1 MSSNPSNLVSSVS
14 LNEAPVI
21 ALQGVGKTYKRFAKP
36 SDRFWQ
42 AVWPNALRK
51 EVNGTHSKSNEFV
64 ALAPLNLT
72 VQRGEAL
79 GLIGRNGA
87 GKSTLLQM
95 VCGTLSPSSGSLAV
109 NGKIGALLELGAGF
123 NPEFTGREN
132 VYLAA
137 AVMGFSGAETD
148 ALYES
153 IVAFSGIREFID
165 QPVKTYSSGM
175 YVRLAFSI
183 ATSANPDILVIDEA
197 LSVGDGAFAKK
208 SFERIMQLKAQGT
221 TVLFCSHSMYQVE
234 SFCDRAVWLDH
245 GQVKMEGAASDVVA
259 AYTDSLRAESAD
271 SAKSGGAV
279 GPSVVAAASVAAGL
293 TPTNANL
300 DSKISSNAEVVAGVN
315 SELNSEVIAD
325 AAPAASGLTRI
336 LGIEVSVDGVTGR
349 ELQAVSLQSDVHITV
364 KFESDPTQACPT
376 FATGFALP
384 DGQIFT
390 SAYTLFDGIAIERDI
405 QGRGQA
411 TVVFEKLPLMKGRFS
426 VGAYLFDERA
436 LHVYDVVLQ
445 AATVN
450 VTQPGVHQGFVQL
463 PHRWE

>member
-1 MSSNPSNLVSSVS
+1 MSSKESV
-14 LNEAPVI
+14 AGPVVASHESAVI
-21 ALQGVGKTYKRFAKP
+21 LLEGVGKTYKRFAKP

-42 AVWPNALRK
+42 ALWPRI
-51 EVNGTHSKSNEFV
+51 GTQKGAAPNEFV
-64 ALAPLNLT
+64 ALAPLNLQ
-72 VQRGEAL
+72 VKRGEAL

-95 VCGTLSPSSGSLAV
+95 VCGTLNPSSGSLLV
-109 NGKIGALLELGAGF
+109 TGKIGALLELGAGF

-153 IVAFSGIREFID
+153 IVDFSGIREFID

-208 SFERIMQLKAQGT
+208 SFERIMQLKTQGT

-234 SFCDRAVWLDH
+234 SFCDRALWLDR
-245 GQVKMEGAASDVVA
+245 GQVQMEGPAADVVA
-259 AYTDSLRAESAD
+259 AYTDSLRAENAHSAD
-271 SAKSGGAV
+271 KPSPNTESALEI
-279 GPSVVAAASVAAGL
+279 SVASQKAPSNNEL
-293 TPTNANL
+293 EI
-300 DSKISSNAEVVAGVN
+300 DS
-315 SELNSEVIAD
+315 D
-325 AAPAASGLTRI
+325 PAPVTSGLTRI
-336 LGIEVSVDGVTGR
+336 LGIEVSVDGIKGR
-349 ELQAVSLQSDVHITV
+349 ELQALSLQSDVHITV
-364 KFESDPTQACPT
+364 KFESDPTQPCPT
-376 FATGFALP
+376 LATGFALP

-390 SAYTLFDGIAIERDI
+390 SAYTLFDGIAIERNA
-405 QGRGQA
+405 QGQGQA
-411 TVVFEKLPLMKGRFS
+411 KVVFEKLPLMKGRFT

-450 VTQPGVHQGFVQL
+450 VTQAGVHQGFVQL
-463 PHRWE
+463 PHRWQ

>member
-1 MSSNPSNLVSSVS
+1 MSSDALSPSAVIS
-14 LNEAPVI
+14 LE
-21 ALQGVGKTYKRFAKP
+21 GVGKTYKRFAKP

-42 AVWPNALRK
+42 AVWPSAFRSASQTSAA
-51 EVNGTHSKSNEFV
+51 EANEFV
-64 ALAPLNLT
+64 ALAPLNLQ

-95 VCGTLSPSSGSLAV
+95 VCGTLNPSSGSVVV

-132 VYLAA
+132 VFLAA

-153 IVAFSGIREFID
+153 IVEFSGIREFID

-234 SFCDRAVWLDH
+234 SFCDRAVWLDY
-245 GQVKMEGAASDVVA
+245 GQVQMEGPASKVVA
-259 AYTDSLRAESAD
+259 AYADSLREESSTVESSIAAST
-271 SAKSGGAV
+271 SAGSEEGSNPTVALAA
-279 GPSVVAAASVAAGL
+279 VVA
-293 TPTNANL
+293 
-300 DSKISSNAEVVAGVN
+300 
-315 SELNSEVIAD
+315 
-325 AAPAASGLTRI
+325 RI
-336 LGIEVSVDGVTGR
+336 TQIEVSVDGKTGR
-349 ELQAVSLQSDVHITV
+349 ELEALSLQSDVSITV
-364 KFESDPTQACPT
+364 KFESDPAQPCPT

-390 SAYTLFDGIAIERDI
+390 SAYTLFDGIHIERDAA
-405 QGRGQA
+405 GNGQA
-411 TVVFEKLPLMKGRFS
+411 TVVFHKLPLMKGRFS

-445 AATVN
+445 AAAVN
-450 VTQPGVHQGFVQL
+450 VVQDGVHQGFVQL
-463 PHRWE
+463 PHSWK

>member
-1 MSSNPSNLVSSVS
+1 MSSNPSSLVSSIS

-42 AVWPNALRK
+42 AVWPSALRK
-51 EVNGTHSKSNEFV
+51 EADGTHSKSNEFV

-95 VCGTLSPSSGSLAV
+95 VCGTLNPSSGNLAV

-245 GQVKMEGAASDVVA
+245 GEVKMEGAASNVVA
-259 AYTDSLRAESAD
+259 AYTDSLRAESAE
-271 SAKSGGAV
+271 SAKSGGTV
-279 GPSVVAAASVAAGL
+279 VPSVVATASVAAGL
-293 TPTNANL
+293 TPANANL

-315 SELNSEVIAD
+315 SELNSEVVAD
-325 AAPAASGLTRI
+325 AAPAVSGLTRI

-390 SAYTLFDGIAIERDI
+390 SAYTLFDGIAIERDAH
-405 QGRGQA
+405 GRGQA

-450 VTQPGVHQGFVQL
+450 VTQVGVHQGFVQL
-463 PHRWE
+463 PHRWK

>member
-1 MSSNPSNLVSSVS
+1 MFFDASTEN
-14 LNEAPVI
+14 AVI
-21 ALQGVGKTYKRFAKP
+21 ALDGVGKIYKRFAKP

-42 AVWPNALRK
+42 TVWPSAVDKEHPQNAA
-51 EVNGTHSKSNEFV
+51 NANEFV
-64 ALAPLNLT
+64 ALAPLNLR

-95 VCGTLSPSSGSLAV
+95 VCGTLNPSSGSVVV

-153 IVAFSGIREFID
+153 IVDFSGIREFID

-208 SFERIMQLKAQGT
+208 SFERIMQLKTQGT

-234 SFCDRAVWLDH
+234 LFCDRALWLDR
-245 GQVKMEGAASDVVA
+245 GQVQMEGPAADVVA
-259 AYTDSLRAESAD
+259 AYTDSLRAENAHSAD
-271 SAKSGGAV
+271 KPSSKTASALEV
-279 GPSVVAAASVAAGL
+279 SVASQEAPASPEL
-293 TPTNANL
+293 AL
-300 DSKISSNAEVVAGVN
+300 SS
-315 SELNSEVIAD
+315 D
-325 AAPAASGLTRI
+325 AAPEPSGITRI
-336 LGIEVSVDGVTGR
+336 LGIEVSVDGITGR
-349 ELQAVSLQSDVHITV
+349 ELQALSLQSDVHITV
-364 KFESDPTQACPT
+364 KFESDPTQPCPT
-376 FATGFALP
+376 LATGFALP

-390 SAYTLFDGIAIERDI
+390 SAYTLFDGIAIERDA

-445 AATVN
+445 AATLN
-450 VTQPGVHQGFVQL
+450 VTQAGVHQGFVQL
-463 PHRWE
+463 PHRWQ

>member
-1 MSSNPSNLVSSVS
+1 MSSN
-14 LNEAPVI
+14 APVI
-21 ALQGVGKTYKRFAKP
+21 SLQSVGKTYKRFAKP

-42 AVWPNALRK
+42 AVWPSAFRSASQ
-51 EVNGTHSKSNEFV
+51 TADAAANEFV
-64 ALAPLNLT
+64 ALAPLNLE
-72 VQRGEAL
+72 VRRGEAL
-79 GLIGRNGA
+79 GLVGRNGA

-95 VCGTLSPSSGSLAV
+95 VCGTLNPSSGSVVV

-153 IVAFSGIREFID
+153 IVEFSGIREFID

-208 SFERIMQLKAQGT
+208 SFERIMQLKEQGT

-234 SFCDRAVWLDH
+234 SFCDRAIWLDK
-245 GQVKMEGAASDVVA
+245 GQVQLEGPASMVVA
-259 AYTDSLRAESAD
+259 AYADSLRAEGGETLKTTQVVDAQASA
-271 SAKSGGAV
+271 
-279 GPSVVAAASVAAGL
+279 VAAASG
-293 TPTNANL
+293 T
-300 DSKISSNAEVVAGVN
+300 K
-315 SELNSEVIAD
+315 
-325 AAPAASGLTRI
+325 LTRI
-336 LGIEVSVDGVTGR
+336 LNIEVSVDGKVGK
-349 ELQAVSLQSDVHITV
+349 ELVALSLKSHVHITV
-364 KFESDPTQACPT
+364 QFESDPALPCPT
-376 FATGFALP
+376 IATGFALP

-390 SAYTLFDGIAIERDI
+390 SAYTLFDSIAIERDAN
-405 QGRGQA
+405 GCGQA
-411 TVVFEKLPLMKGRFS
+411 TVVFTQLPLMKGRFT

-436 LHVYDVVLQ
+436 IHVYDVVLQ
-445 AATVN
+445 AAAVD
-450 VTQPGVHQGFVQL
+450 VVQDGLHQGFVQL
-463 PHRWE
+463 PHHWL

>member
-1 MSSNPSNLVSSVS
+1 MSSNVMAIELMD
-14 LNEAPVI
+14 
-21 ALQGVGKTYKRFAKP
+21 VGKTYKRFAKP

-42 AVWPNALRK
+42 AVWPSVFRSASQA
-51 EVNGTHSKSNEFV
+51 EAAASNEFV
-64 ALAPLNLT
+64 ALAPLNLQ
-72 VQRGEAL
+72 VRRGEAL
-79 GLIGRNGA
+79 GLLGRNGA
-87 GKSTLLQM
+87 GKSTLLQL
-95 VCGTLSPSSGSLAV
+95 VCGTLNPSSGSVVV

-137 AVMGFSGAETD
+137 AVMGLSGAETD

-153 IVAFSGIREFID
+153 IVEFSGIREFID

-208 SFERIMQLKAQGT
+208 SFERIMQLKEQGT
-221 TVLFCSHSMYQVE
+221 TVLFCSHSMYQIE

-245 GQVKMEGAASDVVA
+245 GKVQMEGAASAVVA
-259 AYTDSLRAESAD
+259 AYADSLRAESVEG
-271 SAKSGGAV
+271 GGALRASANEGRSQV
-279 GPSVVAAASVAAGL
+279 LPDAASVAAGL
-293 TPTNANL
+293 TAAVVTL
-300 DSKISSNAEVVAGVN
+300 DSTPSSHEDL
-315 SELNSEVIAD
+315 SSD
-325 AAPAASGLTRI
+325 PAPSGTGLTRI
-336 LGIEVSVDGVTGR
+336 LGIEVSVDGIKGR
-349 ELQAVSLQSDVHITV
+349 DLHAVSLQSDVHITV
-364 KFESDPTQACPT
+364 NFESDPTQPCPT

-390 SAYTLFDGIAIERDI
+390 SAYTLFDGIAIKRDA

-463 PHRWE
+463 PHRWQ

>member
-1 MSSNPSNLVSSVS
+1 MSSDVMAIELMD
-14 LNEAPVI
+14 
-21 ALQGVGKTYKRFAKP
+21 VGKTYKRFAKP

-42 AVWPNALRK
+42 AVWPSAFRSANQA
-51 EVNGTHSKSNEFV
+51 EAASSNEFV
-64 ALAPLNLT
+64 ALAPLNLQ
-72 VQRGEAL
+72 VRRGEAL
-79 GLIGRNGA
+79 GLVGRNGA
-87 GKSTLLQM
+87 GKSTLLQL
-95 VCGTLSPSSGSLAV
+95 VCGTLNPSSGNVVV

-137 AVMGFSGAETD
+137 AVMGLSGAETD

-153 IVAFSGIREFID
+153 IVEFSGIREFID

-245 GQVKMEGAASDVVA
+245 GQVQMVGPASKVVA
-259 AYTDSLRAESAD
+259 AYADSLREESSTSQFGALTSSESTSAESSGAASS
-271 SAKSGGAV
+271 SAGGEEGSSPTANLAA
-279 GPSVVAAASVAAGL
+279 VVA
-293 TPTNANL
+293 
-300 DSKISSNAEVVAGVN
+300 
-315 SELNSEVIAD
+315 
-325 AAPAASGLTRI
+325 RI
-336 LGIEVSVDGVTGR
+336 TQIEVNVDGETGR
-349 ELQAVSLQSDVHITV
+349 ELEAVSLQSDVSVTV
-364 KFESDPTQACPT
+364 KFESDPAKPCPT

-390 SAYTLFDGIAIERDI
+390 SAYTLFDSVHVKRDAA
-405 QGRGQA
+405 GNGQA
-411 TVVFEKLPLMKGRFS
+411 TVVFHKLPLMKGRFS

-445 AATVN
+445 AATLN
-450 VTQPGVHQGFVQL
+450 VVQSGVHQGFVQL
-463 PHRWE
+463 PHTWK

>member
-1 MSSNPSNLVSSVS
+1 MSSKESVAGSVVASDESAVIS
-14 LNEAPVI
+14 LE
-21 ALQGVGKTYKRFAKP
+21 GVGKTYKRFAKP

-42 AVWPNALRK
+42 ALWPRI
-51 EVNGTHSKSNEFV
+51 GTQKGASSNEFV
-64 ALAPLNLT
+64 ALAPLNLQ
-72 VQRGEAL
+72 VKRGEAL

-95 VCGTLSPSSGSLAV
+95 VCGTLNPSSGSLLV
-109 NGKIGALLELGAGF
+109 TGKIGALLELGAGF

-153 IVAFSGIREFID
+153 IVDFSGIREFID

-208 SFERIMQLKAQGT
+208 SFERIMQLKTQGT

-234 SFCDRAVWLDH
+234 SFCDRALWLDR
-245 GQVKMEGAASDVVA
+245 GQVQMEGPAADVVA
-259 AYTDSLRAESAD
+259 AYTDSLRAENAHSAD
-271 SAKSGGAV
+271 KPSSKTASALEV
-279 GPSVVAAASVAAGL
+279 SVASQEA
-293 TPTNANL
+293 P
-300 DSKISSNAEVVAGVN
+300 SSN
-315 SELNSEVIAD
+315 ELEIDSD
-325 AAPAASGLTRI
+325 PAPVTSGLTRI
-336 LGIEVSVDGVTGR
+336 LGIEVSVDGIKGR
-349 ELQAVSLQSDVHITV
+349 ELQALSLQSDVHITV
-364 KFESDPTQACPT
+364 KFESDPTQPCPT
-376 FATGFALP
+376 LATGFALP

-390 SAYTLFDGIAIERDI
+390 SAYTLFDGIAIERNA
-405 QGRGQA
+405 QGQGQA
-411 TVVFEKLPLMKGRFS
+411 TVVFEKLPLMKGRFT

-450 VTQPGVHQGFVQL
+450 VTQAGVHQGFVQL
-463 PHRWE
+463 PHRWQ

>member
-1 MSSNPSNLVSSVS
+1 MSSNALNPSAVIS
-14 LNEAPVI
+14 LE
-21 ALQGVGKTYKRFAKP
+21 GVGKTYKRFAKP

-42 AVWPNALRK
+42 AVWPSAFRSASQTSAA
-51 EVNGTHSKSNEFV
+51 EANEFV
-64 ALAPLNLT
+64 ALAPLNLQ
-72 VQRGEAL
+72 VRRGEAL

-95 VCGTLSPSSGSLAV
+95 VCGTLNPSSGSVAV

-153 IVAFSGIREFID
+153 IVEFSGIREFID

-234 SFCDRAVWLDH
+234 SFCDRALWLDH
-245 GQVKMEGAASDVVA
+245 GQVQMEGPAAKVVA
-259 AYTDSLRAESAD
+259 AYADSLREESKLSS
-271 SAKSGGAV
+271 SATLASVRASGGASTASEASDV
-279 GPSVVAAASVAAGL
+279 STAASAAALGVARI
-293 TPTNANL
+293 TN
-300 DSKISSNAEVVAGVN
+300 
-315 SELNSEVIAD
+315 
-325 AAPAASGLTRI
+325 
-336 LGIEVSVDGVTGR
+336 IEVSVDGQTGR
-349 ELQAVSLQSDVHITV
+349 ELEAVSLQSDVSITV
-364 KFESDPTQACPT
+364 QFESDPALPCPT

-390 SAYTLFDGIAIERDI
+390 SAYTLFDGIAIERDAH
-405 QGRGQA
+405 GRGQA

-426 VGAYLFDERA
+426 IGAYLFDERA

-445 AATVN
+445 AATVV

-463 PHRWE
+463 PHRWK

>member
-1 MSSNPSNLVSSVS
+1 MSSNALNPSAVIS
-14 LNEAPVI
+14 LE
-21 ALQGVGKTYKRFAKP
+21 GVGKTYKRFAKP

-42 AVWPNALRK
+42 AVWPSAFRSASQTSAA
-51 EVNGTHSKSNEFV
+51 EANEFV
-64 ALAPLNLT
+64 ALAPLNLQ
-72 VQRGEAL
+72 VRRGEAL

-95 VCGTLSPSSGSLAV
+95 VCGTLNPSSGSVAV

-153 IVAFSGIREFID
+153 IVEFSGIREFID

-234 SFCDRAVWLDH
+234 SFCDRALWLDH
-245 GQVKMEGAASDVVA
+245 GQVQMEGPAAKVVA
-259 AYTDSLRAESAD
+259 AYADSLREESKLSS
-271 SAKSGGAV
+271 SATLASVRASGGASTASDASDV
-279 GPSVVAAASVAAGL
+279 SKAASAAALGVARI
-293 TPTNANL
+293 TN
-300 DSKISSNAEVVAGVN
+300 
-315 SELNSEVIAD
+315 
-325 AAPAASGLTRI
+325 
-336 LGIEVSVDGVTGR
+336 IEVSVDGQTGR
-349 ELQAVSLQSDVHITV
+349 ELEAVSLQSDVSITV
-364 KFESDPTQACPT
+364 QFESDPALPCPT

-390 SAYTLFDGIAIERDI
+390 SAYTLFDGIAIERDT

-426 VGAYLFDERA
+426 IGAYLFDERA

-445 AATVN
+445 AATVM
-450 VTQPGVHQGFVQL
+450 VTQAGVHQGFVQL
-463 PHRWE
+463 PHRWK

>member
-1 MSSNPSNLVSSVS
+1 MSSDALNPSAVIS
-14 LNEAPVI
+14 LE
-21 ALQGVGKTYKRFAKP
+21 GVGKTYKRFAKP

-42 AVWPNALRK
+42 AVWPSAFRSA
-51 EVNGTHSKSNEFV
+51 GQTAAAQANEFV
-64 ALAPLNLT
+64 ALAPLNLQ

-95 VCGTLSPSSGSLAV
+95 VCGTLNPSSGSVVV

-132 VYLAA
+132 VFLAA

-153 IVAFSGIREFID
+153 IVEFSGIREFID

-234 SFCDRAVWLDH
+234 SFCDRALWLDH
-245 GQVKMEGAASDVVA
+245 GQVQMQGPASKVVA
-259 AYTDSLRAESAD
+259 AYADSLREESKSSS
-271 SAKSGGAV
+271 SATLASVRASGSLGGASNTLDGIDTSDV
-279 GPSVVAAASVAAGL
+279 STAASAAALGVARI
-293 TPTNANL
+293 TN
-300 DSKISSNAEVVAGVN
+300 
-315 SELNSEVIAD
+315 
-325 AAPAASGLTRI
+325 
-336 LGIEVSVDGVTGR
+336 IEVSVDGQTGR
-349 ELQAVSLQSDVHITV
+349 ELEAVSLQSDVSITV
-364 KFESDPTQACPT
+364 QFESDPALPCPT

-390 SAYTLFDGIAIERDI
+390 SAYTLFDGIAIERDA

-426 VGAYLFDERA
+426 IGAYLFDERA

-445 AATVN
+445 AATVV
-450 VTQPGVHQGFVQL
+450 VTQAGVHQGFVQL
-463 PHRWE
+463 PHRWK

>member
-1 MSSNPSNLVSSVS
+1 MSSN
-14 LNEAPVI
+14 APVI
-21 ALQGVGKTYKRFAKP
+21 ALESVGKTYKRFAKP

-42 AVWPNALRK
+42 AVWPSALRGDDAK
-51 EVNGTHSKSNEFV
+51 ANEFV
-64 ALAPLNLT
+64 ALAPLSLK

-95 VCGTLSPSSGSLAV
+95 VCGTLNPSSGSVKV

-137 AVMGFSGAETD
+137 AVMGLSGAETD

-153 IVAFSGIREFID
+153 IVEFSGIREFID

-245 GQVKMEGAASDVVA
+245 GQVQMEGPASDVVA
-259 AYTDSLRAESAD
+259 AYTDSLRAE
-271 SAKSGGAV
+271 GGDGALH
-279 GPSVVAAASVAAGL
+279 SAASVAAGL
-293 TPTNANL
+293 EKAAAKDGL
-300 DSKISSNAEVVAGVN
+300 A
-315 SELNSEVIAD
+315 AD
-325 AAPAASGLTRI
+325 ANALIAAATDAASSAPAGLTRI
-336 LGIEVSVDGVTGR
+336 TSIEVSVDGVSGR

-364 KFESDPTQACPT
+364 KFESDPAQPCPT

-390 SAYTLFDGIAIERDI
+390 SAYTLFDGVTIERDV

-445 AATVN
+445 AATVM
-450 VTQPGVHQGFVQL
+450 VTQPGVHQGFGQW
-463 PHRWE
+463 PHRWQ

>member
-1 MSSNPSNLVSSVS
+1 MFS
-14 LNEAPVI
+14 EDTVI
-21 ALQGVGKTYKRFAKP
+21 RLQGVGKIYKRFAKP

-42 AVWPNALRK
+42 SVWPSALRQAPAD
-51 EVNGTHSKSNEFV
+51 GNEFV
-64 ALAPLNLT
+64 ALAPLSLE
-72 VQRGEAL
+72 VKRGQAL

-95 VCGTLSPSSGSLAV
+95 VCGTLNPSMGSV
-109 NGKIGALLELGAGF
+109 VVDGKIGALLELGAGF

-132 VYLAA
+132 VALAA

-153 IVAFSGIREFID
+153 IVDFSGVREFID

-183 ATSANPDILVIDEA
+183 ATSANPDILIIDEA

-208 SFERIMQLKAQGT
+208 SFERIMQLKEQGT

-245 GQVKMEGAASDVVA
+245 GRVQMEGPASDVVA
-259 AYTDSLRAESAD
+259 AYTDSLRAEGATARTDHTS
-271 SAKSGGAV
+271 STSLAKKAL
-279 GPSVVAAASVAAGL
+279 ANTLAASAQDQAATENL
-293 TPTNANL
+293 SAPT
-300 DSKISSNAEVVAGVN
+300 S
-315 SELNSEVIAD
+315 
-325 AAPAASGLTRI
+325 SGLTRI
-336 LGIEVSVDGVTGR
+336 SSIEVNVDGQKGTD
-349 ELQAVSLQSDVHITV
+349 LQAISLQSNVAITV
-364 KFESDPTQACPT
+364 KFESDPAQPCPT

-390 SAYTLFDGIAIERDI
+390 SVYTLFDGMTIQRDKL
-405 QGRGQA
+405 GNGQA
-411 TVVFEKLPLMKGRFS
+411 TVVFEKLPLMKGRFF

-445 AATVN
+445 AATLN
-450 VTQPGVHQGFVQL
+450 VTQAGVHQGFVQL
-463 PHRWE
+463 PHRWQ

>member
-1 MSSNPSNLVSSVS
+1 MSSN
-14 LNEAPVI
+14 APVI
-21 ALQGVGKTYKRFAKP
+21 ALENVGKTYKRFAKP

-42 AVWPNALRK
+42 AVWPSALRGDDAK
-51 EVNGTHSKSNEFV
+51 ANEFV
-64 ALAPLNLT
+64 ALAPLSLT

-95 VCGTLSPSSGSLAV
+95 VCGTLNPSSGSVKV

-137 AVMGFSGAETD
+137 AVMGLSGAETD
-148 ALYES
+148 ALYDS
-153 IVAFSGIREFID
+153 IVEFSGIREFID

-245 GQVKMEGAASDVVA
+245 GQVQMEGPASAVVA
-259 AYTDSLRAESAD
+259 AYTDSLRAE
-271 SAKSGGAV
+271 GGDGALH
-279 GPSVVAAASVAAGL
+279 SAASVAAGL
-293 TPTNANL
+293 DKVEAKDDLPSDANAL
-300 DSKISSNAEVVAGVN
+300 IASV
-315 SELNSEVIAD
+315 AD
-325 AAPAASGLTRI
+325 AATNPAAAPTGLTRI
-336 LGIEVSVDGVTGR
+336 TGIEVSVDGVAGR

-364 KFESDPTQACPT
+364 KFESDPAQPCPT

-390 SAYTLFDGIAIERDI
+390 SAYTLFDGVTLARDA

-445 AATVN
+445 AATVV

-463 PHRWE
+463 PHHWQAN

>member
-1 MSSNPSNLVSSVS
+1 MSSNALNPSAVIS
-14 LNEAPVI
+14 LE
-21 ALQGVGKTYKRFAKP
+21 GVGKTYKRFAKP

-42 AVWPNALRK
+42 AVWPSAFRSASQTSAA
-51 EVNGTHSKSNEFV
+51 EANEFV
-64 ALAPLNLT
+64 ALAPLNLQ
-72 VQRGEAL
+72 VRRGEAL

-95 VCGTLSPSSGSLAV
+95 VCGTLNPSSGSVAV

-153 IVAFSGIREFID
+153 IVEFSGIREFID

-208 SFERIMQLKAQGT
+208 SFERIMQLKALGT

-234 SFCDRAVWLDH
+234 SFCDRALWLDH
-245 GQVKMEGAASDVVA
+245 GQVQMEGPAAKVVA
-259 AYTDSLRAESAD
+259 AYADSLREESKLSS
-271 SAKSGGAV
+271 SATLASVRASGGASTASEASDV
-279 GPSVVAAASVAAGL
+279 STAASAAALGVARI
-293 TPTNANL
+293 TN
-300 DSKISSNAEVVAGVN
+300 
-315 SELNSEVIAD
+315 
-325 AAPAASGLTRI
+325 
-336 LGIEVSVDGVTGR
+336 IEVSVDGQTGR
-349 ELQAVSLQSDVHITV
+349 ELEAVSLQSDVSITV
-364 KFESDPTQACPT
+364 QFESDPALPCPT

-390 SAYTLFDGIAIERDI
+390 SAYTLFDGIAIERDA

-426 VGAYLFDERA
+426 IGAYLFDERA

-445 AATVN
+445 AATVM
-450 VTQPGVHQGFVQL
+450 VTQAGVHQGFVQL
-463 PHRWE
+463 PHRWK

>member
-1 MSSNPSNLVSSVS
+1 MSSDALSPSAVIS
-14 LNEAPVI
+14 LE
-21 ALQGVGKTYKRFAKP
+21 GVGKTYKRFAKP

-42 AVWPNALRK
+42 AVWPSAFRSAGQTAAA
-51 EVNGTHSKSNEFV
+51 EANEFV
-64 ALAPLNLT
+64 ALAPLNLQ

-95 VCGTLSPSSGSLAV
+95 VCGTLNPSSGSVVV

-132 VYLAA
+132 VFLAA

-153 IVAFSGIREFID
+153 IVEFSGIREFID

-234 SFCDRAVWLDH
+234 SFCDRALWLDH
-245 GQVKMEGAASDVVA
+245 GQVQMQGPASKVVA
-259 AYTDSLRAESAD
+259 AYADSLRDESKSSS
-271 SAKSGGAV
+271 SATLASVRASGSLGGASTTRDGIDTSDV
-279 GPSVVAAASVAAGL
+279 SEGTSTAALGVARI
-293 TPTNANL
+293 TN
-300 DSKISSNAEVVAGVN
+300 
-315 SELNSEVIAD
+315 
-325 AAPAASGLTRI
+325 
-336 LGIEVSVDGVTGR
+336 IEVSVDGQTGR
-349 ELQAVSLQSDVHITV
+349 KLEAVSLQSDVSIRV
-364 KFESDPTQACPT
+364 QFESDPALPCPT

-390 SAYTLFDGIAIERDI
+390 SAYTLFDGIAIERDA

-426 VGAYLFDERA
+426 IGAYLFDERA

-445 AATVN
+445 AATVV
-450 VTQPGVHQGFVQL
+450 VTQAGVHQGFVQL
-463 PHRWE
+463 PHRWK

>member
-1 MSSNPSNLVSSVS
+1 
-14 LNEAPVI
+14 
-21 ALQGVGKTYKRFAKP
+21 
-36 SDRFWQ
+36 
-42 AVWPNALRK
+42 
-51 EVNGTHSKSNEFV
+51 
-64 ALAPLNLT
+64 
-72 VQRGEAL
+72 
-79 GLIGRNGA
+79 
-87 GKSTLLQM
+87 
-95 VCGTLSPSSGSLAV
+95 V

-153 IVAFSGIREFID
+153 IVEFSGIHEFID

-208 SFERIMQLKAQGT
+208 SFERIMQLKALGT

-234 SFCDRAVWLDH
+234 SFCDRALWLDH
-245 GQVKMEGAASDVVA
+245 GQVQMEGPAAKVVA
-259 AYTDSLRAESAD
+259 AYADSLREESKSSS
-271 SAKSGGAV
+271 SATLASVRASGGASTASEASDV
-279 GPSVVAAASVAAGL
+279 STAASAAALGVARI
-293 TPTNANL
+293 TN
-300 DSKISSNAEVVAGVN
+300 
-315 SELNSEVIAD
+315 
-325 AAPAASGLTRI
+325 
-336 LGIEVSVDGVTGR
+336 IEVSVDGQTGR
-349 ELQAVSLQSDVHITV
+349 ELEAVSLQSDVSITV
-364 KFESDPTQACPT
+364 QFESDPALPCPT

-390 SAYTLFDGIAIERDI
+390 SAYTLFDGIAIERDA

-426 VGAYLFDERA
+426 IGAYLFDERA
-436 LHVYDVVLQ
+436 LHVYDMVLQ
-445 AATVN
+445 AATVV

-463 PHRWE
+463 PHRWK

>member
-1 MSSNPSNLVSSVS
+1 MSSKPSNLVSSTS

-42 AVWPNALRK
+42 AVWPSALRK
-51 EVNGTHSKSNEFV
+51 EADGAHSKSNEFV

-95 VCGTLSPSSGSLAV
+95 VCGTLNPSSGSLAV

-259 AYTDSLRAESAD
+259 AYTDSLRAESAE
-271 SAKSGGAV
+271 SSKSGGAV
-279 GPSVVAAASVAAGL
+279 VPSAIAAASVAAGL
-293 TPTNANL
+293 TPANANL
-300 DSKISSNAEVVAGVN
+300 DSKISSNAEVVAEVN
-315 SELNSEVIAD
+315 SAVMAD

-390 SAYTLFDGIAIERDI
+390 SAYTLFDGIAIERDA

-450 VTQPGVHQGFVQL
+450 VTQAGVHQQL

>member
-1 MSSNPSNLVSSVS
+1 MSSKESVAGSVFPSDES
-14 LNEAPVI
+14 AVI
-21 ALQGVGKTYKRFAKP
+21 LLEGVGKTYKRFAKP

-42 AVWPNALRK
+42 ALWPR
-51 EVNGTHSKSNEFV
+51 VGTQKGASSNEFV
-64 ALAPLNLT
+64 ALAPLNLQ
-72 VQRGEAL
+72 VKRGEAL

-95 VCGTLSPSSGSLAV
+95 VCGTLNPSSGSV
-109 NGKIGALLELGAGF
+109 VVTGKIGALLELGAGF

-137 AVMGFSGAETD
+137 AVMGFSNAETD

-153 IVAFSGIREFID
+153 IEDFSGIREFID

-208 SFERIMQLKAQGT
+208 SFERIMQLKTQGT

-234 SFCDRAVWLDH
+234 SFCDRALWLDR
-245 GQVKMEGAASDVVA
+245 GQVQMEGPAADVVA
-259 AYTDSLRAESAD
+259 AYTDSLRAENAHSAD
-271 SAKSGGAV
+271 KPSPNTASALEV
-279 GPSVVAAASVAAGL
+279 SVASQAA
-293 TPTNANL
+293 P
-300 DSKISSNAEVVAGVN
+300 SSN
-315 SELNSEVIAD
+315 ELEIDSD
-325 AAPAASGLTRI
+325 PAPVTSGLTRI
-336 LGIEVSVDGVTGR
+336 LGIEVSVDGISGR
-349 ELQAVSLQSDVHITV
+349 ELQALSLQSDVHITV
-364 KFESDPTQACPT
+364 KFESDPTQPCPT
-376 FATGFALP
+376 LATGFALP

-390 SAYTLFDGIAIERDI
+390 SAYTLFDGIAIERNA
-405 QGRGQA
+405 QGQGQA
-411 TVVFEKLPLMKGRFS
+411 TVVFEKLPLMKGRFT

-450 VTQPGVHQGFVQL
+450 VTQAGVHQGFVQL
-463 PHRWE
+463 PHRWQ

>member
-1 MSSNPSNLVSSVS
+1 MSSKESVAGPVVASHESAVIS
-14 LNEAPVI
+14 LE
-21 ALQGVGKTYKRFAKP
+21 GVGKTYKRFAKP

-42 AVWPNALRK
+42 ALWPRI
-51 EVNGTHSKSNEFV
+51 GTQKGASSNEFV
-64 ALAPLNLT
+64 ALAPLNLQ
-72 VQRGEAL
+72 VKRGEAL

-95 VCGTLSPSSGSLAV
+95 VCGTLNPSSGSLLV
-109 NGKIGALLELGAGF
+109 TGKIGALLELGAGF

-153 IVAFSGIREFID
+153 IVDFSGIREFID

-208 SFERIMQLKAQGT
+208 SFERIMQLKTQGT

-234 SFCDRAVWLDH
+234 SFCDRALWLDR
-245 GQVKMEGAASDVVA
+245 GQVQMEGPAADVVA
-259 AYTDSLRAESAD
+259 AYTDSLRAENAHSAD
-271 SAKSGGAV
+271 KPSPNTASALEV
-279 GPSVVAAASVAAGL
+279 SVASQEAPSNNEL
-293 TPTNANL
+293 EI
-300 DSKISSNAEVVAGVN
+300 DS
-315 SELNSEVIAD
+315 D
-325 AAPAASGLTRI
+325 PAPVTSGLTRI
-336 LGIEVSVDGVTGR
+336 LGIEVSVDGITGR
-349 ELQAVSLQSDVHITV
+349 ELQALSLQSDVHITV
-364 KFESDPTQACPT
+364 KFESDPTQPCPT
-376 FATGFALP
+376 LATGFALP

-390 SAYTLFDGIAIERDI
+390 SAYTLFDGIAIERNA
-405 QGRGQA
+405 QGQGQA
-411 TVVFEKLPLMKGRFS
+411 TVVFEKLPLMKGRFT

-450 VTQPGVHQGFVQL
+450 VTQAGVHQGFVQL
-463 PHRWE
+463 PHRWQ

>member
-1 MSSNPSNLVSSVS
+1 V
-14 LNEAPVI
+14 E
-21 ALQGVGKTYKRFAKP
+21 
-36 SDRFWQ
+36 
-42 AVWPNALRK
+42 
-51 EVNGTHSKSNEFV
+51 
-64 ALAPLNLT
+64 
-72 VQRGEAL
+72 
-79 GLIGRNGA
+79 
-87 GKSTLLQM
+87 
-95 VCGTLSPSSGSLAV
+95 
-109 NGKIGALLELGAGF
+109 
-123 NPEFTGREN
+123 
-132 VYLAA
+132 
-137 AVMGFSGAETD
+137 
-148 ALYES
+148 
-153 IVAFSGIREFID
+153 FSGIREFID

-245 GQVKMEGAASDVVA
+245 GQVQMEGPASEVVA
-259 AYTDSLRAESAD
+259 AYTDSLRAEGGDGALNGALKSAT
-271 SAKSGGAV
+271 
-279 GPSVVAAASVAAGL
+279 SVAAGL
-293 TPTNANL
+293 DIAPVGGDVDAVGSALNTDAV
-300 DSKISSNAEVVAGVN
+300 VVA
-315 SELNSEVIAD
+315 
-325 AAPAASGLTRI
+325 PAVSGLTRI
-336 LGIEVSVDGVTGR
+336 TGIEVSVDGKSGR
-349 ELQAVSLQSDVHITV
+349 ELQAVSLQSDVQITV
-364 KFESDPTQACPT
+364 KFESDPAQPCPT

-390 SAYTLFDGIAIERDI
+390 SAYTLFDGVPIERDA

-445 AATVN
+445 AATVV

-463 PHRWE
+463 PHRWQ

>member
-1 MSSNPSNLVSSVS
+1 MSSNALNPSAVIS
-14 LNEAPVI
+14 LE
-21 ALQGVGKTYKRFAKP
+21 GVGKTYKRFAKP

-42 AVWPNALRK
+42 AVWPSSFRSASQTSAA
-51 EVNGTHSKSNEFV
+51 EANEFV
-64 ALAPLNLT
+64 ALAPLNLQ
-72 VQRGEAL
+72 VRRGEAL

-95 VCGTLSPSSGSLAV
+95 VCGTLNPSSGSVAV

-153 IVAFSGIREFID
+153 IVDFSGIREFID

-234 SFCDRAVWLDH
+234 SFCDRALWLDH
-245 GQVKMEGAASDVVA
+245 GQVQMEGPAAKVVA
-259 AYTDSLRAESAD
+259 AYADSLREESKLSS
-271 SAKSGGAV
+271 SATLASVRASGGASTASEASDV
-279 GPSVVAAASVAAGL
+279 STAASAAALGVARI
-293 TPTNANL
+293 TN
-300 DSKISSNAEVVAGVN
+300 
-315 SELNSEVIAD
+315 
-325 AAPAASGLTRI
+325 
-336 LGIEVSVDGVTGR
+336 IEVSVDGQTGR
-349 ELQAVSLQSDVHITV
+349 ELEAVSLQSDVSITV
-364 KFESDPTQACPT
+364 QFESDPALPCPT

-390 SAYTLFDGIAIERDI
+390 SAYTLFDGIAIERDA

-426 VGAYLFDERA
+426 IGAYLFDERA

-445 AATVN
+445 AATVM
-450 VTQPGVHQGFVQL
+450 VTQAGVHQGFVQL
-463 PHRWE
+463 PHRWK

>member
-1 MSSNPSNLVSSVS
+1 MSFNALVIS
-14 LNEAPVI
+14 
-21 ALQGVGKTYKRFAKP
+21 LQGVGKTYKRFAKP

-42 AVWPNALRK
+42 AVWPTAFRSASQ
-51 EVNGTHSKSNEFV
+51 TDDAAANEFV
-64 ALAPLNLT
+64 ALAPLNLE
-72 VQRGEAL
+72 VRRGEAL
-79 GLIGRNGA
+79 GLVGRNGA

-95 VCGTLSPSSGSLAV
+95 VCGTLNPSSGSVAV
-109 NGKIGALLELGAGF
+109 DGKIGALLELGAGF

-137 AVMGFSGAETD
+137 AVMGLSGAETD

-153 IVAFSGIREFID
+153 IVEFSGIREFID

-245 GQVKMEGAASDVVA
+245 GQVQMEGPASKVVA
-259 AYTDSLRAESAD
+259 AYADSLREESSISQSGALDSLGSLSSTSSDLSGAES
-271 SAKSGGAV
+271 SG
-279 GPSVVAAASVAAGL
+279 AASSSAGSEEGS
-293 TPTNANL
+293 TPTAAL
-300 DSKISSNAEVVAGVN
+300 AVIVA
-315 SELNSEVIAD
+315 
-325 AAPAASGLTRI
+325 RI
-336 LGIEVSVDGVTGR
+336 TQIEVSVDGKTGR
-349 ELQAVSLQSDVHITV
+349 ELEAVSLQSDVSVTV
-364 KFESDPTQACPT
+364 KFESDPAQPCPT

-390 SAYTLFDGIAIERDI
+390 SAYTLFDGIHIERDAA
-405 QGRGQA
+405 GNGQA
-411 TVVFEKLPLMKGRFS
+411 TVVFQKLPLMKGRFS

-450 VTQPGVHQGFVQL
+450 VVQSGVHQGFVQL
-463 PHRWE
+463 PHTWK

>member
-1 MSSNPSNLVSSVS
+1 MSSNVMAIELMD
-14 LNEAPVI
+14 
-21 ALQGVGKTYKRFAKP
+21 VGKTYKRFAKP

-42 AVWPNALRK
+42 AVWPTAFRSASQA
-51 EVNGTHSKSNEFV
+51 EAAASNEFV
-64 ALAPLNLT
+64 ALAPLNLQ
-72 VQRGEAL
+72 VRRGEAL
-79 GLIGRNGA
+79 GLLGRNGA

-95 VCGTLSPSSGSLAV
+95 VCGTLNPSSGSVVV

-137 AVMGFSGAETD
+137 AVMGLSGSETD

-208 SFERIMQLKAQGT
+208 SFERIMQLKEQGT
-221 TVLFCSHSMYQVE
+221 TVLFCSHSMYQIE
-234 SFCDRAVWLDH
+234 SFCDKAVWLDH
-245 GQVKMEGAASDVVA
+245 GKVQMEGAASAVVA
-259 AYTDSLRAESAD
+259 AYADSLRAESVEG
-271 SAKSGGAV
+271 GGALRASANE
-279 GPSVVAAASVAAGL
+279 GRSQALPDAASVAAGL
-293 TPTNANL
+293 TAAVVTL
-300 DSKISSNAEVVAGVN
+300 DSTPSSHEDL
-315 SELNSEVIAD
+315 SSD
-325 AAPAASGLTRI
+325 PAPSGTGLTRI
-336 LGIEVSVDGVTGR
+336 LGIEVSVDGIKGR
-349 ELQAVSLQSDVHITV
+349 DLHAVSLQSDVHITV
-364 KFESDPTQACPT
+364 NFESDPTQPCPT

-390 SAYTLFDGIAIERDI
+390 SAYTLFDGIAIERDA

-463 PHRWE
+463 PHRWQ

>member
-1 MSSNPSNLVSSVS
+1 MSSDALNPSAVIS
-14 LNEAPVI
+14 LE
-21 ALQGVGKTYKRFAKP
+21 GVGKTYKRFAKP

-42 AVWPNALRK
+42 AVWPSAFRSAGQTASA
-51 EVNGTHSKSNEFV
+51 EANEFV
-64 ALAPLNLT
+64 ALAPLNLQ

-95 VCGTLSPSSGSLAV
+95 VCGTLNPSSGSVVV

-153 IVAFSGIREFID
+153 IVEFSGIREFID

-234 SFCDRAVWLDH
+234 SFCDRALWLDH
-245 GQVKMEGAASDVVA
+245 GQVQMQGPASKVVA
-259 AYTDSLRAESAD
+259 AYADSLREESKSSS
-271 SAKSGGAV
+271 SATLASVRASGSLGGASNTLDGIDTSDV
-279 GPSVVAAASVAAGL
+279 STAASAAALGVARI
-293 TPTNANL
+293 TN
-300 DSKISSNAEVVAGVN
+300 
-315 SELNSEVIAD
+315 
-325 AAPAASGLTRI
+325 
-336 LGIEVSVDGVTGR
+336 IEVSVDGQTGR
-349 ELQAVSLQSDVHITV
+349 ELEAVSLQSDVSIRV
-364 KFESDPTQACPT
+364 QFESDPALPCPT

-390 SAYTLFDGIAIERDI
+390 SAYTLFDGIAIERDA

-426 VGAYLFDERA
+426 IGAYLFDERA

-445 AATVN
+445 AATVV
-450 VTQPGVHQGFVQL
+450 VTQAGVHQGFVQL
-463 PHRWE
+463 PHRWK

>member
-1 MSSNPSNLVSSVS
+1 MSSNALNPPAVIS
-14 LNEAPVI
+14 LE
-21 ALQGVGKTYKRFAKP
+21 GVGKTYKRFAKP

-42 AVWPNALRK
+42 AVWPSSFRSASQTSAA
-51 EVNGTHSKSNEFV
+51 EANEFV
-64 ALAPLNLT
+64 ALAPLNLQ
-72 VQRGEAL
+72 VRRGEAL

-95 VCGTLSPSSGSLAV
+95 VCGTLNPSSGSVAV

-153 IVAFSGIREFID
+153 IVEFSGIREFID

-234 SFCDRAVWLDH
+234 SFCDRALWLDH
-245 GQVKMEGAASDVVA
+245 GQVQMEGPAAKVVA
-259 AYTDSLRAESAD
+259 AYADSLREESKSSS
-271 SAKSGGAV
+271 SATLASVRVSGTSSGASTASNASDV
-279 GPSVVAAASVAAGL
+279 STAASAAALGVARI
-293 TPTNANL
+293 TNI
-300 DSKISSNAEVVAGVN
+300 K
-315 SELNSEVIAD
+315 
-325 AAPAASGLTRI
+325 
-336 LGIEVSVDGVTGR
+336 VSVDGQTGR
-349 ELQAVSLQSDVHITV
+349 ELEAVSLQSDVSITV
-364 KFESDPTQACPT
+364 QFESDPALPCPT

-390 SAYTLFDGIAIERDI
+390 SAYTLFDSIAIERDA

-426 VGAYLFDERA
+426 IGAYLFDERA

-445 AATVN
+445 AATVM
-450 VTQPGVHQGFVQL
+450 VTQAGVHQGFVQL
-463 PHRWE
+463 PHRWK

>member
-1 MSSNPSNLVSSVS
+1 MSSEVMVIE
-14 LNEAPVI
+14 LN
-21 ALQGVGKTYKRFAKP
+21 GVGKTYKRFAKP

-42 AVWPNALRK
+42 TVWPSAFKSANQTAK
-51 EVNGTHSKSNEFV
+51 AVSNEFV
-64 ALAPLNLT
+64 ALAPLNLQ
-72 VQRGEAL
+72 VRRGEAL
-79 GLIGRNGA
+79 GLVGRNGA

-95 VCGTLSPSSGSLAV
+95 VCGTLNPSSGNVLV

-137 AVMGFSGAETD
+137 AVMGLSSSETD

-208 SFERIMQLKAQGT
+208 SFERIMQLKEQGT

-245 GQVKMEGAASDVVA
+245 GKVQMEGPVSKVVA
-259 AYTDSLRAESAD
+259 AYTDSLRSSDE
-271 SAKSGGAV
+271 
-279 GPSVVAAASVAAGL
+279 
-293 TPTNANL
+293 T
-300 DSKISSNAEVVAGVN
+300 ISTKFSDEVEVVAEVTGAD
-315 SELNSEVIAD
+315 SELASSS
-325 AAPAASGLTRI
+325 APAVYGLTRI
-336 LGIEVSVDGVTGR
+336 TGIEVAVDGQTGR
-349 ELQAVSLQSDVHITV
+349 DIEAVSLQSEVQITV
-364 KFESDPTQACPT
+364 KFESDPNQPCPT

-390 SAYTLFDGIAIERDI
+390 SAYTLFDGIHIQRDAI
-405 QGRGQA
+405 GNGQA
-411 TVVFEKLPLMKGRFS
+411 TVVFHKLPLMKGRFS

-450 VTQPGVHQGFVQL
+450 VVQDGVHQGFVQL
-463 PHRWE
+463 PHSWK

>member
-1 MSSNPSNLVSSVS
+1 MSSNVMAIELMD
-14 LNEAPVI
+14 
-21 ALQGVGKTYKRFAKP
+21 VGKTYKRFAKP

-42 AVWPNALRK
+42 AVWPTAFRSASQA
-51 EVNGTHSKSNEFV
+51 EAAASNEFV
-64 ALAPLNLT
+64 ALAPLNLQ
-72 VQRGEAL
+72 VRRGEAL
-79 GLIGRNGA
+79 GLLGRNGA
-87 GKSTLLQM
+87 GKSTLLQL
-95 VCGTLSPSSGSLAV
+95 VCGTLNPSSGSVVV

-137 AVMGFSGAETD
+137 AVMGLSGAETD

-153 IVAFSGIREFID
+153 IVEFSGIREFID

-208 SFERIMQLKAQGT
+208 SFERIMQLKEQGT
-221 TVLFCSHSMYQVE
+221 TVLFCSHSMYQIE

-245 GQVKMEGAASDVVA
+245 GKVQMEGAASAVVA
-259 AYTDSLRAESAD
+259 AYADSLRAESVEG
-271 SAKSGGAV
+271 GGALRASANEGRSQV
-279 GPSVVAAASVAAGL
+279 LPDAASVAAGL
-293 TPTNANL
+293 TAAVVTL
-300 DSKISSNAEVVAGVN
+300 DSTPSSHEDL
-315 SELNSEVIAD
+315 SSD
-325 AAPAASGLTRI
+325 PAPSGTGLTRI
-336 LGIEVSVDGVTGR
+336 LGIEVSVDDIKGR
-349 ELQAVSLQSDVHITV
+349 DLHAVSLQSDVYITV
-364 KFESDPTQACPT
+364 KFESDPTQPCPT

-390 SAYTLFDGIAIERDI
+390 SAYTLFDGIAIKRDA

-463 PHRWE
+463 PHRWQ

>member
-390 SAYTLFDGIAIERDI
+390 SAYTLFDGIHIERDAA
-405 QGRGQA
+405 GNGQA
-411 TVVFEKLPLMKGRFS
+411 TVVFHKLPLMKGRFS

-445 AATVN
+445 AAAVN
-450 VTQPGVHQGFVQL
+450 VVQDGVHQGFVQL
-463 PHRWE
+463 PHSWK

>member
-1 MSSNPSNLVSSVS
+1 MSSNPSSLVSSIS

-42 AVWPNALRK
+42 AVWPSALSK
-51 EVNGTHSKSNEFV
+51 EADGTHSKSNEFV

-95 VCGTLSPSSGSLAV
+95 VCGTLNPSSGNLAV

-245 GQVKMEGAASDVVA
+245 GQVKMEGPASNVVA
-259 AYTDSLRAESAD
+259 AYTDSLRAESAE
-271 SAKSGGAV
+271 SAKSSGTV
-279 GPSVVAAASVAAGL
+279 VPSVVATASVAAGL
-293 TPTNANL
+293 TPANANL

-315 SELNSEVIAD
+315 SELNSEVVAD
-325 AAPAASGLTRI
+325 AAPAVSGLTRI

-390 SAYTLFDGIAIERDI
+390 SAYTLFDGIAIERDA

-450 VTQPGVHQGFVQL
+450 VTQAGVHQGFVQL
-463 PHRWE
+463 PHRWK

>member
-1 MSSNPSNLVSSVS
+1 MSSNVMAIELMD
-14 LNEAPVI
+14 
-21 ALQGVGKTYKRFAKP
+21 VGKTYKRFAKP

-42 AVWPNALRK
+42 AVWPTAFRSASQA
-51 EVNGTHSKSNEFV
+51 EAAASNEFV
-64 ALAPLNLT
+64 ALAPLNLQ
-72 VQRGEAL
+72 VRRGEAL
-79 GLIGRNGA
+79 GLVGRNGA
-87 GKSTLLQM
+87 GKSTLLQL
-95 VCGTLSPSSGSLAV
+95 VCGTLNPSSGSVVV

-137 AVMGFSGAETD
+137 AVMGLSGAETD

-153 IVAFSGIREFID
+153 IVEFSGIRKFID

-208 SFERIMQLKAQGT
+208 SFERIMQLKEQGT
-221 TVLFCSHSMYQVE
+221 TVLFCSHSMYQIE
-234 SFCDRAVWLDH
+234 SFCDKAVWLDH
-245 GQVKMEGAASDVVA
+245 GKVQMEGAASAVVA
-259 AYTDSLRAESAD
+259 AYADSLRAESVEG
-271 SAKSGGAV
+271 GGALRASANE
-279 GPSVVAAASVAAGL
+279 GRSQALPDAASVAAGL
-293 TPTNANL
+293 TAAVVTL
-300 DSKISSNAEVVAGVN
+300 DSTPSSHEDL
-315 SELNSEVIAD
+315 SSD
-325 AAPAASGLTRI
+325 PAPSGTGLTRI
-336 LGIEVSVDGVTGR
+336 LGIEVSVDGIKGR
-349 ELQAVSLQSDVHITV
+349 DLHAVSLQSDVHITV
-364 KFESDPTQACPT
+364 NFESDPTQPCPT

-390 SAYTLFDGIAIERDI
+390 SAYTLFDGIAIERDA

-463 PHRWE
+463 PHRWQ

>member
-1 MSSNPSNLVSSVS
+1 MSSDALNPSAVIS
-14 LNEAPVI
+14 LE
-21 ALQGVGKTYKRFAKP
+21 GVGKTYKRFAKP

-42 AVWPNALRK
+42 AVWPSAFRSAGQTAAA
-51 EVNGTHSKSNEFV
+51 EANEFV
-64 ALAPLNLT
+64 ALAPLNLQ

-95 VCGTLSPSSGSLAV
+95 VCGTLNPSSGSVVV

-132 VYLAA
+132 VFLAA

-153 IVAFSGIREFID
+153 IVEFSGIREFID

-234 SFCDRAVWLDH
+234 SFCDRALWLDH
-245 GQVKMEGAASDVVA
+245 GQVQMQGPASKVVA
-259 AYTDSLRAESAD
+259 AYADSLREESKSSS
-271 SAKSGGAV
+271 SATLASVRASGSLGGASNTLDGIDTSDV
-279 GPSVVAAASVAAGL
+279 STAASAAALGVARI
-293 TPTNANL
+293 TN
-300 DSKISSNAEVVAGVN
+300 
-315 SELNSEVIAD
+315 
-325 AAPAASGLTRI
+325 
-336 LGIEVSVDGVTGR
+336 IEVSVDGQTGR
-349 ELQAVSLQSDVHITV
+349 ELEAVSLQSDVSIRV
-364 KFESDPTQACPT
+364 QFESDPALPCPT

-390 SAYTLFDGIAIERDI
+390 SAYTLFDGIAIERDA

-426 VGAYLFDERA
+426 IGAYLFDERA

-445 AATVN
+445 AATVV
-450 VTQPGVHQGFVQL
+450 VTQAGVHQGFVQL
-463 PHRWE
+463 PHRWK

>member
-1 MSSNPSNLVSSVS
+1 MSSNAPAVSA
-14 LNEAPVI
+14 LPGAAAAPVI
-21 ALQGVGKTYKRFAKP
+21 ALEDVGKTYKRFAKP

-42 AVWPNALRK
+42 AVWPSALRGDDAK
-51 EVNGTHSKSNEFV
+51 ANEFV
-64 ALAPLNLT
+64 ALAPLSLK

-95 VCGTLSPSSGSLAV
+95 VCGTLNPSSGSVKV

-137 AVMGFSGAETD
+137 AVMGLSGAETD

-153 IVAFSGIREFID
+153 IVEFSGIREFID

-245 GQVKMEGAASDVVA
+245 GQVQMEGPASDVVA
-259 AYTDSLRAESAD
+259 AYTDSLRAE
-271 SAKSGGAV
+271 GGDGALH
-279 GPSVVAAASVAAGL
+279 SAASVAAGL
-293 TPTNANL
+293 EKAAAKDGL
-300 DSKISSNAEVVAGVN
+300 A
-315 SELNSEVIAD
+315 AD
-325 AAPAASGLTRI
+325 ANALIAAVSDAASSTSTGLTRI
-336 LGIEVSVDGVTGR
+336 TSIEVSVDGVSGR
-349 ELQAVSLQSDVHITV
+349 ELQAVSLQSNVHITV
-364 KFESDPTQACPT
+364 KFESDPAQACPT

-390 SAYTLFDGIAIERDI
+390 SAYTLFDGVTIERDA

-445 AATVN
+445 AATVV

-463 PHRWE
+463 PHRWQ

>member
-1 MSSNPSNLVSSVS
+1 MSSN
-14 LNEAPVI
+14 APVI
-21 ALQGVGKTYKRFAKP
+21 SLQGVGKTYKRFAKP

-42 AVWPNALRK
+42 AVWPSAFRSASQ
-51 EVNGTHSKSNEFV
+51 TADAAANEFV
-64 ALAPLNLT
+64 ALAPLNLE
-72 VQRGEAL
+72 VRRGEAL
-79 GLIGRNGA
+79 GLVGRNGA

-95 VCGTLSPSSGSLAV
+95 VCGTLNPSSGSVVV

-137 AVMGFSGAETD
+137 AVMGLSGSETD

-153 IVAFSGIREFID
+153 IVEFSGIREFID

-245 GQVKMEGAASDVVA
+245 GQVQMEGPASKVVA
-259 AYTDSLRAESAD
+259 AYADSLREESSASKSGALTSLDSFGSLSSTSSEATSAES
-271 SAKSGGAV
+271 SGAASSLAGSDE
-279 GPSVVAAASVAAGL
+279 GSNPSLVLAAVVA
-293 TPTNANL
+293 
-300 DSKISSNAEVVAGVN
+300 
-315 SELNSEVIAD
+315 
-325 AAPAASGLTRI
+325 RI
-336 LGIEVSVDGVTGR
+336 TQIEVSVDGQTGR
-349 ELQAVSLQSDVHITV
+349 ELEAVSLQSDVSITV
-364 KFESDPTQACPT
+364 KFESDPAQPCPT

-390 SAYTLFDGIAIERDI
+390 SAYTLFDGINIERDAA
-405 QGRGQA
+405 GNGQA

-450 VTQPGVHQGFVQL
+450 VVQSGVHQGFVQL
-463 PHRWE
+463 PHTWK

>member
-1 MSSNPSNLVSSVS
+1 MSSN
-14 LNEAPVI
+14 APVI
-21 ALQGVGKTYKRFAKP
+21 VLDGVGKTYKRFAKP

-42 AVWPNALRK
+42 AVWPSAWRGDDAK
-51 EVNGTHSKSNEFV
+51 ANEFV
-64 ALAPLNLT
+64 ALAPLSLT

-95 VCGTLSPSSGSLAV
+95 VCGTLNPSSGSVKV

-137 AVMGFSGAETD
+137 AVMGLSGAETD

-153 IVAFSGIREFID
+153 IVEFSGIREFID

-208 SFERIMQLKAQGT
+208 SFERIMQLKEQGT

-245 GQVKMEGAASDVVA
+245 GQVQMEGPASKVVA
-259 AYTDSLRAESAD
+259 AYADSLRAAD
-271 SAKSGGAV
+271 ETLSAKNA
-279 GPSVVAAASVAAGL
+279 SVVAALAGVEVGADGEVVHDAGGASRGVAA
-293 TPTNANL
+293 
-300 DSKISSNAEVVAGVN
+300 S
-315 SELNSEVIAD
+315 
-325 AAPAASGLTRI
+325 SGLTRI
-336 LGIEVSVDGVTGR
+336 RDIEVAVDGQTGR
-349 ELQAVSLQSDVHITV
+349 DLEAVSMQSEVQITV
-364 KFESDPTQACPT
+364 KFESDPAQPCPT

-390 SAYTLFDGIAIERDI
+390 SAYTLFDGVQIQRDAS
-405 QGRGQA
+405 GNGQA
-411 TVVFEKLPLMKGRFS
+411 TVVFHKLPLMKGRFS

-450 VTQPGVHQGFVQL
+450 VVQDGVHQGFVQL
-463 PHRWE
+463 PHSWQ

>member
-1 MSSNPSNLVSSVS
+1 MSSDALNPSAVIS
-14 LNEAPVI
+14 LE
-21 ALQGVGKTYKRFAKP
+21 GVGKTYKRFAKP

-42 AVWPNALRK
+42 AVWPSAFRAAGQTAAA
-51 EVNGTHSKSNEFV
+51 EANEFV
-64 ALAPLNLT
+64 ALAPLNLQ

-95 VCGTLSPSSGSLAV
+95 VCGTLNPSSGSVVV

-132 VYLAA
+132 VFLAA

-153 IVAFSGIREFID
+153 IVEFSGIREFID

-234 SFCDRAVWLDH
+234 SFCDRALWLDH
-245 GQVKMEGAASDVVA
+245 GQVQMQGPASKVVA
-259 AYTDSLRAESAD
+259 AYADSLREESKSSS
-271 SAKSGGAV
+271 SATLASVRTSGSLGGASNTLDGIDTSDTSDV
-279 GPSVVAAASVAAGL
+279 STGTNAAALGVARI
-293 TPTNANL
+293 TN
-300 DSKISSNAEVVAGVN
+300 
-315 SELNSEVIAD
+315 
-325 AAPAASGLTRI
+325 
-336 LGIEVSVDGVTGR
+336 IEVSVDGQTGR
-349 ELQAVSLQSDVHITV
+349 ELEAVSLQSDVSIRV
-364 KFESDPTQACPT
+364 QFESDPALPCPT

-390 SAYTLFDGIAIERDI
+390 SAYTLFDGIAIERDA

-426 VGAYLFDERA
+426 IGAYLFDERA

-445 AATVN
+445 AATVV
-450 VTQPGVHQGFVQL
+450 VTQAGVHQGFVQL
-463 PHRWE
+463 PHRWK

>member
-1 MSSNPSNLVSSVS
+1 MSSNAPAVSA
-14 LNEAPVI
+14 LPGGAAAAPVI
-21 ALQGVGKTYKRFAKP
+21 ALENVGKTYKRFAKP

-42 AVWPNALRK
+42 AVWPSALRGGDAK
-51 EVNGTHSKSNEFV
+51 ANEFV
-64 ALAPLNLT
+64 ALAPLSLK

-95 VCGTLSPSSGSLAV
+95 VCGTLNPSSGSVKV

-137 AVMGFSGAETD
+137 AVMGLSGAETD

-153 IVAFSGIREFID
+153 IVEFSGIREFID

-245 GQVKMEGAASDVVA
+245 GQVQMEGPASDVVA
-259 AYTDSLRAESAD
+259 AYTDSLRAEGGDGALHSA
-271 SAKSGGAV
+271 S
-279 GPSVVAAASVAAGL
+279 SVAAGL
-293 TPTNANL
+293 E
-300 DSKISSNAEVVAGVN
+300 K
-315 SELNSEVIAD
+315 AD
-325 AAPAASGLTRI
+325 AKDALAADANALIAAVSDATSSASTGITRI
-336 LGIEVSVDGVTGR
+336 TGIEVSVDGVSGR

-364 KFESDPTQACPT
+364 KFESDPAQPCPT

-390 SAYTLFDGIAIERDI
+390 SAYTLFDGVTIERDA

-445 AATVN
+445 AATVV

-463 PHRWE
+463 PHRWQ